1 MLNVKQLIFLFY
13 AVTISFVFLNTAYL
27 FSSSVTNFSLLDSLV
42 NQNSTIIKTIVIDP
56 GHGGKDSG
64 TMGTKR
70 YKIYEKHVALAVS
83 LKLGEYIQKTFPE
96 INVIYTRKT
105 DVFLELNERT
115 EIANKKNADLFISI
129 HCDGF
134 TNPNPSG
141 ASVFVMGMSK
151 LKANMEVAMRENSA
165 IYMEDNYQKK
175 YEGFDPQ
182 SQESYI
188 VFSLMQNIYLNQSLK
203 IAEEVEK
210 EFSTKANRKSR
221 GVKQA
226 PFYVISRTNMPSIL
240 IECGFLTNPQ
250 EEEYLHSEI
259 GQDYIASAIF
269 RAFRSY
275 KNDIEKKEKNQNKE
289 INKLVN
295 TDEKNKAENI
305 VVEKTE
311 TINSSLDFKIIYK
324 VQIGTYLKSMLNIS
338 QFKEIN
344 AIEEKINGTFKY
356 YVNAGSIKEEA
367 DILKNNL
374 VDLGFKGAFIIAL
387 FNGKRISTKEALN
400 LQNK

>member
-13 AVTISFVFLNTAYL
+13 VVTISFVFLNTAYL